1 MLKNP
6 EIGTVSQYRSELT
19 ISHSDL
25 FECPLDTSC
34 RAVLHSAYWGHW
46 SNHCVLLWSYK
57 DCIAF
62 PYYLAF
68 LYCTL

>member
-1 MLKNP
+1 MP
-6 EIGTVSQYRSELT
+6 EIRTVNQYCSELT
-19 ISHSDL
+19 VTHCDL
-25 FECPLDTSC
+25 FECLLDAGC
-34 RAVLHSAYWGHW
+34 RAIFHTAYLEHW
-46 SNHCVLLWSYK
+46 SNHCVLLQNYE